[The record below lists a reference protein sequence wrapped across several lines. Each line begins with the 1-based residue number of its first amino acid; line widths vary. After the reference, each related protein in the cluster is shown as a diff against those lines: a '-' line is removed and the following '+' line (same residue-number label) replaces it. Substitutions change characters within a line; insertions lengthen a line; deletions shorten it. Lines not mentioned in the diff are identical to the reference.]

1 MVHNIS
7 MMNIAA
13 PLVRSWDDHS
23 LRKVFGPW
31 HVCTCKS
38 HATCSFPF
46 VSPTLF
52 TNFLCAW
59 LASWWRLHM
68 AHHAAFVLR
77 QCPMCTKCQGLSQTT
92 MRKHYEKYDRIEIA
106 WFIDV
111 FKCWLGGLIFFLQRK
126 GHSQQNC
133 QADRSKLIWH
143 NYQVFLGYSGY
154 SGFVIFMFGFEPPNF
169 CDILRLLC
177 RIPRR
182 AEHGIQCMPCPAQ
195 CAEERWKKVWEP
207 SCACF
212 ATLPCAIAIHL
223 WCSFILWSYV
233 GGLGHVLEP
242 SQHSYGKLWNLN
254 CCRFSASNP
263 DVVLLRARGPEAEVR
278 DFRVFWP
285 QCN

>member
-1 MVHNIS
+1 
-7 MMNIAA
+7 
-13 PLVRSWDDHS
+13 
-23 LRKVFGPW
+23 
-31 HVCTCKS
+31 
-38 HATCSFPF
+38 
-46 VSPTLF
+46 
-52 TNFLCAW
+52 
-59 LASWWRLHM
+59 
-68 AHHAAFVLR
+68 
-77 QCPMCTKCQGLSQTT
+77 
-92 MRKHYEKYDRIEIA
+92 
-106 WFIDV
+106 
-111 FKCWLGGLIFFLQRK
+111 LGGLIFFLQRK